1 MQLMP
6 WIRPTRLA
14 VFLTHAILWYFP
26 FLIPTFHCE
35 IYPARRQ
42 SDEIWGKR
50 NIIWSFKKFP
60 KFESLLRYDIRRLQK
75 SFEPTNNFRLLVFKR
90 QFILSLVIHRRTRW
104 PLFDI
109 FDSFERLSRT
119 SDCSSAAIN
128 PSLVNTRESHLL
140 VSGKLSKSSTEN
152 SSLEGYCRAAD
163 LPAHQTKSSKI
174 NLN

>member
-109 FDSFERLSRT
+109 FIWAPLSNEWLFIGCNKSELSEHAWIAFVSIRKAFEKQHRKFQSRRLLPSCRLTCT
-119 SDCSSAAIN
+119 SN
-128 PSLVNTRESHLL
+128 
-140 VSGKLSKSSTEN
+140 KK
-152 SSLEGYCRAAD
+152 
-163 LPAHQTKSSKI
+163 Q
-174 NLN
+174 